1 MRQHRE
7 HKKSYYQRGTIL
19 KFKNSLTIICAAA
32 VASAALFMGACS
44 GGGPA
49 SITSWEV
56 PQKYRAENTE
66 EAGEV
71 VKLTYTAHDYAL
83 GSSDTEEKYCN
94 VYLPYGYSE
103 SEQYDILYLLHGT
116 DPQSVV
122 HQDTWFYT
130 IGFKDVLDNMIYYGD
145 IEPLIVV
152 APSFYSYGLYG
163 DDNVTDIKEMTP
175 TKQNSTDNFG
185 SELRYDIIP
194 AVESTFSTYAE
205 TVSEEAL
212 VASRDHRAIA
222 GLSNGCRITIQ
233 GGMMENFDYI
243 SWFGCFSSS
252 VDSELLLEALNSEK
266 FKEYE
271 LNYMFNADGIF
282 DFAYN
287 GHKKMVRELMEDG
300 RFTEENTEYVR
311 INFGYH
317 SARSW
322 RVGLYD
328 ALQRFFK

>member
-1 MRQHRE
+1 MLPHRE

-163 DDNVTDIKEMTP
+163 DDNMTSITEMTP
-175 TKQNSTDNFG
+175 VKQNSSDNFAM
-185 SELRYDIIP
+185 ELRRDIIP
-194 AVESTFSTYAE
+194 AVESKFSTYAE
-205 TVSEEAL
+205 DVTEEAL
-212 VASRDHRAIA
+212 VSSRDHRAMA
-222 GLSNGCRITIQ
+222 GLSNGCRITLLA
-233 GGMMENFDYI
+233 GMAQNFDYI
-243 SWFGCFSSS
+243 SWFGCF
-252 VDSELLLEALNSEK
+252 
-266 FKEYE
+266 
-271 LNYMFNADGIF
+271 
-282 DFAYN
+282 
-287 GHKKMVRELMEDG
+287 
-300 RFTEENTEYVR
+300 
-311 INFGYH
+311 
-317 SARSW
+317 
-322 RVGLYD
+322 
-328 ALQRFFK
+328 

>member
-1 MRQHRE
+1 M
-7 HKKSYYQRGTIL
+7 

-71 VKLTYTAHDYAL
+71 VKLTYTAHDYVTDS
-83 GSSDTEEKYCN
+83 GKTEQKYCN
-94 VYLPYGYSE
+94 VYLPYGYDEAKS
-103 SEQYDILYLLHGT
+103 YNILYLLHGT
-116 DPQSVV
+116 DPQTTV

-130 IGFKDVLDNMIYYGD
+130 VGAKNVLDNMIYYGD

-163 DDNVTDIKEMTP
+163 DDDMTSITEMTP
-175 TKQNSTDNFG
+175 VKQNSTDNFG

-194 AVESTFSTYAE
+194 AVESAYSTYAKE
-205 TVSEEAL
+205 PTEEAFIS
-212 VASRDHRAIA
+212 SRDHRAMA
-222 GLSNGCRITIQ
+222 GLSNGCRITLS

-252 VDSELLLEALNSEK
+252 VDSEELIGALRSEK
-266 FKEYE
+266 YKDYK
-271 LNYMFNADGIF
+271 LNYMFNADGIY

-287 GHKKMVRELMEDG
+287 GHKKMVRELMEDEL
-300 RFTEENTEYVR
+300 FTEENTEYVKVA
-311 INFGYH
+311 FGYH
-317 SARSW
+317 PARSW